1 MIQKRK
7 EILVVLPDIRS
18 SYNVGSVFR
27 TCDAVG
33 VSKIFLTGF
42 TPCPLDKFKRSNKEI
57 AKTALGAE
65 KSVEWEYREDME
77 SLLVQLKKEGF
88 QIIAVEQSENSV
100 DYKKVKPAEKCS
112 IIFGSEVG
120 GLPKEILKQ
129 CDIIAEIPM
138 HGEKESLNVS
148 VAAGVVLYRMFDI

>member
-1 MIQKRK
+1 
-7 EILVVLPDIRS
+7 
-18 SYNVGSVFR
+18 
-27 TCDAVG
+27 
-33 VSKIFLTGF
+33 
-42 TPCPLDKFKRSNKEI
+42 LDKFKRPNKEI

-77 SLLVQLKKEGF
+77 SLLVQIKKEGF

-100 DYKKVKPAEKCS
+100 DYKTVKPAEKCA

-148 VAAGVVLYRMFDI
+148 VAAGVALFRMFDI